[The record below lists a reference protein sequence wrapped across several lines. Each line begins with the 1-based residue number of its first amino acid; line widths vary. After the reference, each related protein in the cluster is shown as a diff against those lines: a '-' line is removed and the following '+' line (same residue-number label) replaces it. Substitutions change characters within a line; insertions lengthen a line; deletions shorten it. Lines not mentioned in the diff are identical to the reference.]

1 MSRLRLVAPPLAL
14 PHREAPPVA
23 MSPEIRATAKP
34 PSLPL
39 PPIAPLPPVPAA
51 VPFANAAPAAARPEA
66 PKIQTGGFAAASAR
80 TGSAA
85 PKILLSAG
93 FDETLA
99 ESGAHTHSAPRT
111 GVFGDVPVPA
121 PAAAAVAA
129 KPYAGFAAALP
140 GMAPQSP
147 GSQTASAGFGDSVAI
162 AEAAPAASVKA
173 SAGFAA
179 ASIAPHSRELPAAAS
194 AGPVRTRIEILF
206 KPRPAYTPEARKLAI
221 QGDVVLLA
229 WFEANGQVRVERLL
243 RGLGHGLDESAI
255 RAAEAIRFRPA
266 TEFGRPIDADATVR
280 ITFQLAN

>member
-1 MSRLRLVAPPLAL
+1 VIPLRLVAPPLAL
-14 PHREAPPVA
+14 PHREALADA
-23 MSPEIRATAKP
+23 MPPEIRATAKP
-34 PSLPL
+34 PSLSLPSITPL
-39 PPIAPLPPVPAA
+39 PPAPAPTPFESA
-51 VPFANAAPAAARPEA
+51 VPAAARPEA

-80 TGSAA
+80 SGSAA

-93 FDETLA
+93 FDEPRA
-99 ESGAHTHSAPRT
+99 ETGEQAHYAPRT
-111 GVFGDVPVPA
+111 GAFGDVRAPA
-121 PAAAAVAA
+121 PAAAAMAA
-129 KPYAGFAAALP
+129 TPDAGFAAALP

-147 GSQTASAGFGDSVAI
+147 ASQTASAGFGDSVAV
-162 AEAAPAASVKA
+162 AGASPAAPVKA

-179 ASIAPHSRELPAAAS
+179 ASIAAHSRELSAAAPAA
-194 AGPVRTRIEILF
+194 RTRIEILF

-221 QGDVVLLA
+221 QGDVVLMA

-266 TEFGRPIDADATVR
+266 TEFGRPIDTDATVR